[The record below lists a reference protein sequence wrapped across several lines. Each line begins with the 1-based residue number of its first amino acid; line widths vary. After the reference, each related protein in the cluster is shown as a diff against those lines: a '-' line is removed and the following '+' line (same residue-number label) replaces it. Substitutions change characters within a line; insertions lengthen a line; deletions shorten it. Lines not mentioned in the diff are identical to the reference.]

1 MLRRLE
7 DGLWERLR
15 ERLWERLRQRLELM
29 SSFGDARVAR
39 REGRGGT
46 RRGRIRHINGDPEKI
61 NGKVVQTWYAFKPQL
76 SFVQR
81 WRLMGASYSQS
92 GDFRLG
98 ELSRVAFERND
109 SGGGL
114 FARLTGAFGRRGLH
128 SQLALIT
135 GNMDQMQ
142 SGVNFVD
149 FKAQGQDGKSAAR

>member
-1 MLRRLE
+1 MLV
-7 DGLWERLR
+7 LWV
-15 ERLWERLRQRLELM
+15 
-29 SSFGDARVAR
+29 VAAYMV
-39 REGRGGT
+39 EFP
-46 RRGRIRHINGDPEKI
+46 IDPEKI

>member
-1 MLRRLE
+1 MWPTIPFAFGVL
-7 DGLWERLR
+7 
-15 ERLWERLRQRLELM
+15 QRLDDTSPRKLFCVCDESMLVLWV
-29 SSFGDARVAR
+29 VAAYMV
-39 REGRGGT
+39 EFP
-46 RRGRIRHINGDPEKI
+46 IDPEKI